1 MATNRY
7 GAVNTVPLYNVTG
20 RLNRPEPV
28 AAPQFQAPNSGASRN
43 WGSNQGMPQNNPNT
57 LLASMQQYGNPVNLW
72 SMAGRTANPGG
83 GGGDGGGF
91 DGGESG
97 GSGRSGNVYNIT
109 FAAQNEGAN
118 AKTFTNSGNQT
129 PPVAGTPAAAAQPRQ
144 RKPMTQEQRDAKNA
158 KSRAARAAKK
168 AQPQGQATPSGP
180 ASPSAPAAPPKPRS
194 PKKAATSSPA
204 STGAMNVS
212 SDAASATQ
220 AFVTSRGGSA
230 NAPQAA
236 GGNWLNKV
244 GNAIGGKVS

>member
-20 RLNRPEPV
+20 RLNRGEAVPSQP
-28 AAPQFQAPNSGASRN
+28 FQAPNSGASRN
-43 WGSNQGMPQNNPNT
+43 WGSNQGMPQNNPNFFADSAT
-57 LLASMQQYGNPVNLW
+57 GFFSPLNLYRR
-72 SMAGRTANPGG
+72 AARGRKRR
-83 GGGDGGGF
+83 GGGDE
-91 DGGESG
+91 GGEDGQGAPASVI
-97 GSGRSGNVYNIT
+97 NVYNT
-109 FAAQNEGAN
+109 ANFAEQNRGAN

-144 RKPMTQEQRDAKNA
+144 RKPLTQEQRDAKNA

-168 AQPQGQATPSGP
+168 AQPQGPATPSTP

-220 AFVTSRGGSA
+220 MYAPTTSVGSS

-236 GGNWLNKV
+236 GGNWLNRV
-244 GNAIGGKVS
+244 GNAIGGRVS